1 MHANKHQFG
10 GAITPHAQQNAFV
23 VAMCVNNPDSPPP
36 LAIEAI
42 LWDLVHPPPNQPKS
56 RSALV
61 LSSINFDF
69 SSTDLATSRFLSHA
83 TCSSCTFA
91 NRAAGRTTRKLL

>member
-10 GAITPHAQQNAFV
+10 VAITLRAQRRLS
-23 VAMCVNNPDSPPP
+23 VAGMGVKNPDSPPR
-36 LAIEAI
+36 LAIEAS
-42 LWDLVHPPPNQPKS
+42 LWDLVYPPPNQPKS

-69 SSTDLATSRFLSHA
+69 SSTALATSRFLSHA
-83 TCSSCTFA
+83 TCSLCPLQTA
-91 NRAAGRTTRKLL
+91 P